1 MATTIDKYVLE
12 TSVTGMKDV
21 DALNTSVTTL
31 GKSIDTVTS
40 KKIAMTINATGFD
53 DLNTKIGNINTSL
66 NTLATKTAKPTVS
79 LAGIDQLNAMI
90 SGLSSSINQL
100 GGKVLNIN
108 ADSNQVIAAKREVD
122 RLSTAIDN
130 ADKKDINVKAQV
142 SGNEFLSNNL
152 KSIGDSF
159 KGISDNAI
167 AALGAAA
174 IAFAGFAAK
183 SAIDANNLANAYKIS
198 ADTAINFGD
207 SITAMGGDSSTA
219 GDMLKDLVKNV
230 KDAADG
236 GKEAQDAFNALNGTF
251 TNSDGNIKQFS
262 TNIFDANGKLKS
274 NDTILKEVVRSLKL
288 MNDAA
293 IKSGDN
299 KKILDAQAAAVKV
312 LGDEAGKLN
321 WEKAIIP
328 ASVNTSFTENISA
341 IGELKNQLS
350 GLLDDAKKATINGMG
365 GLADKLSSSIGV
377 FRETDDWL
385 LKIQNTLNG
394 MYQSANLFTF
404 GGLDSLVGFFNRIT
418 GTKNPVDTL
427 NQANKAAIAGARA
440 TKSKDE
446 IAGPAELSNITAG
459 YESQGPTPK
468 DPAAESAAKAAAD
481 KAKADREARD
491 RARQSMDAEMTA
503 LKAASNMKL
512 EAIKHEGTLLGLS
525 SRAASENRAAIEIQN
540 NLKRDYLQIDAEI
553 LQEKQKGSK
562 ADQYIIDKLKEQKGI
577 VNDLAS
583 SSLDQLTANNSIKQG
598 IEDRTTAL
606 KSQYDAVLGISK
618 LEDSDVKTAA
628 IQKEIDKH
636 TLLKDQYTAQY
647 DELVKIGE
655 QQGLLSAAYLT
666 AAENFTA
673 YNDVWMQTMDA
684 QKSKIAELQAAEKT
698 RSESFAGGWE
708 SAMQRMTKSMEP
720 AQLGAQ
726 AFDNMWGQ
734 VSSSIDTAV
743 TTGKFKFADF
753 RDAIIADIAKMMAK
767 ALASK
772 LIGTLLGTAVSA
784 VIPGAGAGM
793 AIGGDK
799 GGSAIFPRA
808 GGGSVSGN
816 QPYLV
821 GERGPEL
828 FMPGQNG
835 TVIPNRNLAESKPQ
849 VVNNYTYNVSAVD
862 ANGVAKFFM
871 DNKTMVAAA
880 NSAARRERG

>member
-79 LAGIDQLNAMI
+79 LAGIDQLNSMI

-100 GGKVLNIN
+100 SSNAININ
-108 ADSNQVIAAKREVD
+108 ANTGQVTAAKQEVD
-122 RLSTAIDN
+122 RLGNAIDGVDRKN
-130 ADKKDINVKAQV
+130 INVKAEV
-142 SGNEFLSNNL
+142 GGGILSQNIDNL
-152 KSIGDSF
+152 KNSMADMS
-159 KGISDNAI
+159 SNVLVAAL
-167 AALGAAA
+167 AALGA
-174 IAFAGFAAK
+174 FGVKTVQTAGELTK
-183 SAIDANNLANAYKIS
+183 LANAS
-198 ADTAINFGD
+198 TFTTSELVSLGD
-207 SITAMGGDSSTA
+207 SIKAADGKAEDAAEFVTKLMEAI
-219 GDMLKDLVKNV
+219 N
-230 KDAADG
+230 DAADG
-236 GKEAQDAFNALNGTF
+236 ADGAIQSF
-251 TNSDGNIKQFS
+251 TNLNVPIKDINGNMRATPAIAADVIKALGKMTDPTKRQKQATELLGES
-262 TNIFDANGKLKS
+262 LANLDYSKITFA
-274 NDTILKEVVRSLKL
+274 NDTILTDQIKKTNQVNTAWDRLSGSIARS
-288 MNDAA
+288 
-293 IKSGDN
+293 GFTGV
-299 KKILDAQAAAVKV
+299 AAVANKISDGMDA
-312 LGDEAGKLN
+312 LTSIIKNSAAGFD
-321 WEKAIIP
+321 I
-328 ASVNTSFTENISA
+328 
-341 IGELKNQLS
+341 
-350 GLLDDAKKATINGMG
+350 
-365 GLADKLSSSIGV
+365 LSSSGDGV
-377 FRETDDWL
+377 V
-385 LKIQNTLNG
+385 
-394 MYQSANLFTF
+394 S
-404 GGLDSLVGFFNRIT
+404 FFNRLFDAVSPLSMILVKT
-418 GTKNPVDTL
+418 NDAVMGLLELTHGGKIQGGAPILNSAGVEPTDIKAIRYANEAENMKGYVPRDSYKPEPIDPSRFGT
-427 NQANKAAIAGARA
+427 
-440 TKSKDE
+440 S
-446 IAGPAELSNITAG
+446 
-459 YESQGPTPK
+459 
-468 DPAAESAAKAAAD
+468 KAAAD
-481 KAKADREARD
+481 KAASEAKAAAERAKAERDARD

-525 SRAASENRAAIEIQN
+525 SKAASENRAAIEIQN
-540 NLKRDYLQIDAEI
+540 NLKRDYQKIDAEI

-708 SAMQRMTKSMEP
+708 SAMQRMTKSMTESYS
-720 AQLGAQ
+720 GSQ
-726 AFDNMWGQ
+726 AFNDLWG
-734 VSSSIDTAV
+734 SITSNIDQAV
-743 TTGKFKFADF
+743 TSGKFKFADF
-753 RDAIIADIAKMMAK
+753 RDAIINDLAAIARK

-772 LIGTLLGTAVSA
+772 LTSWLINTFVGSSKPISGGG
-784 VIPGAGAGM
+784 GA

-835 TVIPNRNLAESKPQ
+835 TIIPNRNLEADSKPQ
-849 VVNNYTYNVSAVD
+849 VITNNYYNVSAVD
-862 ANGVAKFFM
+862 GQSVARFFM
-871 DNKTMVAAA
+871 ENKNLVAAA
-880 NSAARRERG
+880 NNSVKRERS